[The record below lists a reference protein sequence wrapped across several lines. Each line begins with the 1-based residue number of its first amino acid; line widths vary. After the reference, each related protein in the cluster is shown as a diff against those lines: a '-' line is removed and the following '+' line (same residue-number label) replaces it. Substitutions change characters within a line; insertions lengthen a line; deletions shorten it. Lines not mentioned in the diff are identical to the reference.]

1 MAITVGSTGTADSVE
16 AEYFNWESADHRFM
30 VHMHLDAIDGLARD
44 VIESAE
50 GVAAEVGGLLLGQV
64 GRGDRPVIWIERY
77 QRVEIERRSRPDYV
91 LETADHVAFER
102 SARLLSTNSELTVV
116 GFYRTQLRPGLQ
128 LEDSDLDL
136 VARYFRDPEDLV
148 LLLKAEQPH
157 RIQARF
163 FGRDRDRGGKIEAL
177 GPAFPFRG
185 RLIEP
190 DDPEERT
197 AKTTPAGNPPV
208 AQRRLVPDFGPEPPQ
223 RAAREAYVDATAD
236 GTPED
241 DAHGFLA
248 SKWPLIAAV
257 VVVAAVIALVWQQAL
272 KRSAPQSPPSA
283 ASAAPARPLGLYV
296 DPSGSTWRVSWN
308 PSATGIQ
315 GARTVKLFV
324 RDGDEPSHVFE
335 LTPADLQ
342 AGSYQ
347 YAAKNRDV
355 MFRLE
360 VTDAAGRVSAESF
373 RLVNP
378 PQPPTPAPAEGAAP
392 AAAPPKAAGPIT
404 QARVTHRV
412 APVVPTSIR
421 PRLHGSTPVDVRVR
435 IDAQG
440 RVTSAIPVVKPH
452 TNLDVFLA
460 TRAVYAAKQWR
471 FEPAR
476 QNGHPIPASQI
487 IHFVFEK

>member
-1 MAITVGSTGTADSVE
+1 ME
-16 AEYFNWESADHRFM
+16 AEYFNWESADRRFM

-50 GVAAEVGGLLLGQV
+50 GIAAEVGGLLLGQV
-64 GRGDRPVIWIERY
+64 GRGDRPVVWIERY
-77 QRVEIERRSRPDYV
+77 QRVEIERKSTPDYV

-102 SARLLSTNSELTVV
+102 SARLLSANSELTVV

-136 VARYFRDPEDLV
+136 AARYFRDPEDLL

-163 FGRDRDRGGKIEAL
+163 FGRDRDRGGKIDAL

-197 AKTTPAGNPPV
+197 AKTVPAANPPV
-208 AQRRLVPDFGPEPPQ
+208 AQRRLVPDFGPEP
-223 RAAREAYVDATAD
+223 RASRESSVDPAAAEL
-236 GTPED
+236 PED

-248 SKWPLIAAV
+248 NKWPLIAAV
-257 VVVAAVIALVWQQAL
+257 LVVAVVVALVWQQAL
-272 KRSAPQSPPSA
+272 KRSAPQPA
-283 ASAAPARPLGLYV
+283 RVTEAAPARPLGLYV
-296 DPSGSTWRVSWN
+296 DPSGPAWRISWN
-308 PSATGIQ
+308 PSATGLQ

-335 LTPADLQ
+335 MTPPDLQ

-347 YAAKNRDV
+347 YAPKNHDV

-373 RLVNP
+373 RLINSP
-378 PQPPTPAPAEGAAP
+378 PPSSAPATSEAP
-392 AAAPPKAAGPIT
+392 APPKAGPIT
-404 QARVTHRV
+404 QARVSHRV

-421 PRLHGSTPVDVRVR
+421 PRLHGSTPVDVRVK
-435 IDAQG
+435 IDTQG

-452 TNLDVFLA
+452 TNLDTFLA
-460 TRAVYAAKQWR
+460 ARAVYAAKQWR